1 MAKMGRFKSYFLR
14 GLAVLLPTVLTIWIF
29 IWGYHFINDTISVYI
44 KRGIVYVIKLAGG
57 SEEELGKFWVDGFLS
72 AAGFLIAL
80 GIVIAVGAF
89 LASVLGRTI
98 WRLVERLMMNTPLLK
113 QVYPFFKQITDFFLS
128 QEDTKK
134 MFSRVVAVEYPRKGV
149 WSVGLVTGTGLKKI
163 IESSEK
169 EFLTVFIATTP
180 SPLTGF
186 VVIVP
191 KEEVLDLDMTIEEA
205 FRFLISAGL
214 ITPGSSGK
222 VEVSGKVSPN
232 NKKQLGGA
240 QQGQGAGGD
249 YA

>member
-1 MAKMGRFKSYFLR
+1 MSKSGWFKHYFLR
-14 GLAVLLPTVLTIWIF
+14 GLAVLLPTVLTLWIF

-57 SEEELGKFWVDGFLS
+57 SEEELGKFWVDGALS
-72 AAGFLIAL
+72 MAGFLIAV
-80 GIVIAVGAF
+80 GVVCAVGAI
-89 LASVLGRTI
+89 LASVLGRAL
-98 WRLVERLMMNTPLLK
+98 WRQVEKFIMNTPLLK
-113 QVYPFFKQITDFFLS
+113 QVYPYIKQVTDFFFT
-128 QEDTKK
+128 QEDSKK
-134 MFSRVVAVEYPRKGV
+134 VFSRVVAVEYPRKGV

-163 IESSEK
+163 IESAEK

-205 FRFLISAGL
+205 FRFLVSAGL

-222 VEVSGKVSPN
+222 VEVSGKVGPDS
-232 NKKQLGGA
+232 KKQLGGA
-240 QQGQGAGGD
+240 
-249 YA
+249 